1 MNDTRTTGEEDE
13 KTVKELLGEM
23 PGDIG
28 SVLSQLLKKTWR
40 SLTGAE
46 VAA

>member
-1 MNDTRTTGEEDE
+1 VHATRTTVEEDE
-13 KTVKELLGEM
+13 KTVKELLGEK